1 MRKTAQVCFW
11 WLVEDILFFFHHRHQ
26 QLVIIINIVH
36 KTTTMSSTSA
46 LTNKR
51 KQQQQA
57 SDTSPSPGTK
67 AVLREIGLLSPEETS
82 PQESPASFSS
92 SPVLSACWSPSADL
106 QPTYS
111 PTTTTEDQQ
120 ADLISKLGRI
130 AAGSR
135 NRRVLKVKDTATVFT
150 NSDDIGIAMAL
161 GSNVSSLL
169 RPVIGFESDDSEE
182 KRVFMQRWISYKRTG
197 ISQNLLIME
206 EEYPDFPWSN
216 LGDKVGERDFNLVSL
231 HDMEVKIFNIYL

>member
-1 MRKTAQVCFW
+1 
-11 WLVEDILFFFHHRHQ
+11 
-26 QLVIIINIVH
+26 
-36 KTTTMSSTSA
+36 MSSSA
-46 LTNKR
+46 LSKR

-57 SDTSPSPGTK
+57 TDTSPSPGTK

-92 SPVLSACWSPSADL
+92 SPVLSAWSPSADL
-106 QPTYS
+106 QPAYS
-111 PTTTTEDQQ
+111 PTTTEDQ

-161 GSNVSSLL
+161 GSNVSSAL

>member
-1 MRKTAQVCFW
+1 
-11 WLVEDILFFFHHRHQ
+11 
-26 QLVIIINIVH
+26 
-36 KTTTMSSTSA
+36 MSSSA
-46 LTNKR
+46 LSKR

-57 SDTSPSPGTK
+57 TDTSPSPGTK

-82 PQESPASFSS
+82 PPQESPASFSS
-92 SPVLSACWSPSADL
+92 SPVLSAWSPSAVL
-106 QPTYS
+106 QPAYS
-111 PTTTTEDQQ
+111 PTTTTEDQ

-135 NRRVLKVKDTATVFT
+135 NRRVLKLKDTSTIFINT
-150 NSDDIGIAMAL
+150 DGIGIAMAL
-161 GSNVSSLL
+161 GSNVSSAL

-216 LGDKVGERDFNLVSL
+216 LGDKFGERDFNLVSL